1 MSGGISMRPVRLR
14 RAVALAAATVSIVGL
29 VACSTTTGGSSTGG
43 AVAQELAVAVWTPIE
58 NLDPHGASGMDNG
71 TQVAAKAIFSPLLR
85 TKGKGQFEGVLAESW
100 EANEDATEWTF
111 TLRKDV
117 TFSDGTPVTS
127 ADVVASFERVL
138 ALKGAMAGNYAGH
151 KAKESGADKVVI
163 TSEDPDPALL
173 GKLITFY
180 VTPAAHQDGDWSKP
194 IGSGPFVVERFTPG
208 QSLVLAPNPGHWRGK
223 PALNRLELRSIQ
235 EMAARMTALKTG
247 EVDMTWVV
255 PDDQL
260 AGLKGNTDLVVEK
273 DSGSGVITMWMN
285 GSEKGLKE
293 AAVRRA
299 LWQAV
304 DFATIIKSLFPET
317 GSAAN
322 SVVTPNV
329 LGYAPQTPVTYDPAA
344 AKKALDD
351 AGWDYDQ
358 KIQMQFSQPQ
368 FQQFADA
375 VASDLAKI
383 GVKAEP
389 TQKEAAVF
397 LQDLLALKWDLN
409 IQQLGTAGF
418 DAATNL
424 GRLYTCAAERTGYC
438 NPDLDKLL
446 NQAGSTSDNAKRQ
459 ELYGQANKIIWDD
472 AVGMYPMFVRNLYVR
487 NKSVQGLTI
496 PPDLT
501 PDFSTVRIGNGTS

>member
-1 MSGGISMRPVRLR
+1 MRPVRLR
-14 RAVALAAATVSIVGL
+14 RAAALAAAAFSIVGL
-29 VACSTTTGGSSTGG
+29 VACSTTTGGGSSTGG
-43 AVAQELAVAVWTPIE
+43 DAPQELAVAVWTPIE

-71 TQVAAKAIFSPLLR
+71 TQVAAKAIFSPLVS
-85 TKGKGQFEGVLAESW
+85 TSGKGKFDGVLAESW
-100 EANEDATEWTF
+100 EADDDATEWTF
-111 TLRKDV
+111 KLRDGV
-117 TFSDGTPVTS
+117 TFSDGTPVTA

-138 ALKGAMAGNYAGH
+138 ELKGAMASNYAGH
-151 KAKESGADKVVI
+151 KAEEGDAGTVVI
-163 TSEDPDPALL
+163 TSKDPDPALL

-180 VTPAAHQDGDWSKP
+180 VTPKAHLNDGWTKP
-194 IGSGPFVVERFTPG
+194 VGSGPFVVQQFTPG
-208 QSLVLAPNPGHWRGK
+208 QSLVLAPNPGYWGGK
-223 PALNRLELRSIQ
+223 PALNRLELRSIG

-247 EVDMTWVV
+247 EVAMTWAV

-260 AGLKGNTDLVVEK
+260 PGLKSNPDLVVEK
-273 DSGSGVITMWMN
+273 DSGSGVVTMWMN
-285 GSEKGLKE
+285 GSVKGLKE

-304 DFATIIKSLFPET
+304 DFPTIIKSLFPET
-317 GSAAN
+317 GSVAD
-322 SVVTPNV
+322 SVVTPSV

-351 AGWDYDQ
+351 AGWDYGQ
-358 KIQMQFSQPQ
+358 TIRMQFSQPQ

-389 TQKEAAVF
+389 TQKEPAVF

-424 GRLYTCAAERTGYC
+424 GRLYTCAAKRTGYC
-438 NPDLDKLL
+438 NPDLDKVLA
-446 NQAGSTSDNAKRQ
+446 QAGSTSDNAKRQ

-472 AVGMYPMFVRNLYVR
+472 AVGMYPMFVRNAFVR
-487 NKSVQGLTI
+487 NKSVQGLVI

-501 PDFSTVRIGNGTS
+501 PDFSTVKIGNGGS

>member
-1 MSGGISMRPVRLR
+1 MRPDRLR
-14 RAVALAAATVSIVGL
+14 RAAALAAVAFSIVGL
-29 VACSTTTGGSSTGG
+29 VACSTTTGGSSAGG
-43 AVAQELAVAVWTPIE
+43 DAPQELAVAVWTPIE

-71 TQVAAKAIFSPLLR
+71 TQVAAKAIFSPLVS
-85 TKGKGQFEGVLAESW
+85 TSGKGKFDGVLAESW

-111 TLRKDV
+111 KLRGGVK
-117 TFSDGTPVTS
+117 FSDGTPVTG

-138 ALKGAMAGNYAGH
+138 ELKGAMASNYAGH
-151 KAKESGADKVVI
+151 KAKEGGAGTVVI
-163 TSEDPDPALL
+163 TSKDPDPALL

-180 VTPAAHQDGDWSKP
+180 VAPAAHLNDGWSKP
-194 IGSGPFVVERFTPG
+194 IGSGPFVVQQFTPG
-208 QSLVLAPNPGHWRGK
+208 QSLVLAPNPGYWGGK
-223 PALNRLELRSIQ
+223 PALNRLELRSIG

-247 EVDMTWVV
+247 EVAMTWAV

-260 AGLKGNTDLVVEK
+260 PGLKGNADLVVEK

-285 GSEKGLKE
+285 GSVKGLKE

-304 DFATIIKSLFPET
+304 DFPTIIKSLFPET
-317 GSAAN
+317 GSVAD
-322 SVVTPNV
+322 SVVTPSV
-329 LGYAPQTPVTYDPAA
+329 LGYAPQTPVRYDPAA

-351 AGWDYDQ
+351 AGWDYGQ
-358 KIQMQFSQPQ
+358 TIRMQFSQPQ

-389 TQKEAAVF
+389 TQKEPAVF

-424 GRLYTCAAERTGYC
+424 GRLYTCAAKRTGYC
-438 NPDLDKLL
+438 NADLDKVLA
-446 NQAGSTSDNAKRQ
+446 QAGSTSDNAKRQ

-472 AVGMYPMFVRNLYVR
+472 AVGMYPMFVRNAFVR
-487 NKSVQGLTI
+487 SKAVQGLVI

-501 PDFSTVRIGNGTS
+501 PDFSTVRIGSGGS